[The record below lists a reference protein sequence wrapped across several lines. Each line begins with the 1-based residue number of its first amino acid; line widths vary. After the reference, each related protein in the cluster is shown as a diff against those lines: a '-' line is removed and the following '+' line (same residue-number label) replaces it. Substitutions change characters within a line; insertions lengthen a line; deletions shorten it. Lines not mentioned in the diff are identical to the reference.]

1 MSVFPIDRVRREF
14 PALSQSRNGRPRIF
28 MDNPAGTQLPRPVI
42 DAISNALVEA
52 ASNYGGF
59 FANSR
64 NAEAIYA
71 RAHDAM
77 ADFVNAHSSNE
88 IVVAQS
94 MTSLTLHMSRS
105 LGRIFA
111 PGDEII
117 VTRMDHEGDVSPWL
131 LLAEDLDLVIK
142 WLPFNVDTW
151 KIEPEDLQALLG
163 PRTRLLALNYASNLT
178 GSINDVAALAALA
191 RSAGAMTYVDAV
203 QLAPHQ
209 CIDVQALGCDFLVCS
224 SYKFFGPHL
233 GVLWGRRQLLDE
245 LPAYKVRCASD
256 ASPEKWETGT
266 PQTEL
271 LAGLAACVDY
281 YDWLGVQVSDRGTR
295 RSRIEAAYG
304 AAIDHEARLVTRLI
318 DGIKAIPGTAIHGIT
333 NPNRVGERVPTVSMT
348 HDRVLPPQVAER
360 LARDEICVWSGHN
373 YAFEVVKHLGIDEET
388 GVVRIGLAH
397 YNTEEEVDKTL
408 IALEG
413 ALK

>member
-1 MSVFPIDRVRREF
+1 MFPIDRVRREF
-14 PALSQSRNGRPRIF
+14 PALSQSHDGRPRVF
-28 MDNPAGTQLPRPVI
+28 MDNPAGTQLPRRVVE
-42 DAISNALVEA
+42 AVSVALVNA

-59 FANSR
+59 FENSR
-64 NAEAIYA
+64 NAEAIHA

-77 ADFVNAHSSNE
+77 AAFVNARSSSE

-94 MTSLTLHMSRS
+94 MTALTLHMSRS
-105 LGRIFA
+105 LGRRFT

-131 LLAEDLDLVIK
+131 LLAEDLGLVIR
-142 WLPFNVDTW
+142 WLPFSLDTW
-151 KIEPEDLQALLG
+151 KIEPEDLEPLLG
-163 PRTRLLALNYASNLT
+163 SRTRLLALNAASNLT
-178 GSINDVAALAALA
+178 GSINDVAALTALA
-191 RSAGAMTYVDAV
+191 RSAGAMTWVDAV

-233 GVLWGRRQLLDE
+233 GVLWGRWELLDE

-256 ASPEKWETGT
+256 ASPEKWESGT

-271 LAGLAACVDY
+271 LAGLAACVDH
-281 YDWLGVQVSDRGTR
+281 YDWLGGEVGAEGSRRG
-295 RSRIEAAYG
+295 RIEAAY
-304 AAIDHEARLVTRLI
+304 AAAMDHEVRLVTRLI
-318 DGIKAIPGTAIHGIT
+318 DGIRTISGTTVHGIV

-348 HDRVLPPQVAER
+348 HDRVSPPLVAER
-360 LARDEICVWSGHN
+360 LARDGICVWSGHN
-373 YAFEVVKHLGIDEET
+373 YALEVVRHLGIDEAT

-397 YNTEEEVDKTL
+397 YNTEEEVDRTL
-408 IALEG
+408 VALEE

>member
-14 PALSQSRNGRPRIF
+14 PALSRPRDGRPRIF
-28 MDNPAGTQLPRPVI
+28 MDNPAGTQLPRRVV
-42 DAISNALVEA
+42 DAVSNALVDA

-59 FANSR
+59 FENSR
-64 NAEAIYA
+64 NAESIYA

-77 ADFVNAHSSNE
+77 ADFVNARSSSE

-105 LGRIFA
+105 LGRRFA

-117 VTRMDHEGDVSPWL
+117 VTRMDHEGNVSPWL
-131 LLAEDLDLVIK
+131 LLAEDHDLVVK
-142 WLPFNVDTW
+142 WLPFNLDTW
-151 KIEPEDLQALLG
+151 KIEPENLRTLLG

-178 GSINDVAALAALA
+178 GSINDVAGLVALA

-209 CIDVQALGCDFLVCS
+209 CIDVQALDCDFLVCS

-233 GVLWGRRQLLDE
+233 GALWGRRQLLDE
-245 LPAYKVRCASD
+245 LTAYKVRCASD

-271 LAGLAACVDY
+271 LAGLAACVDH
-281 YDWLGVQVSDRGTR
+281 YDWLGGEVSDRGTR
-295 RSRIEAAYG
+295 RGRIEAAYR

-318 DGIKAIPGTAIHGIT
+318 SGIQAIPGTTIHGIT

-348 HDRVLPPQVAER
+348 HDRVSPPQVAER
-360 LARDEICVWSGHN
+360 LARDEIRVWSGHN
-373 YAFEVVKHLGIDEET
+373 YALEVVRQLGIDEAT
-388 GVVRIGLAH
+388 GVVRIGIAH
-397 YNTEEEVDKTL
+397 YNTEEEVDRTL
-408 IALEG
+408 TALEG
-413 ALK
+413 ALS